1 MRILYRLRAL
11 ARSWFR
17 PRELDAELDEEL
29 RFHLERQTRAF
40 SEAGMAPEEAR
51 RAAALELGSLAQI
64 RELASEARPGALAR
78 QLARDSAYGARL
90 LRRSKAFA
98 AACVLIVALGSGAV
112 TAVWSVVYGV
122 VLQPLP

>member
-51 RAAALELGSLAQI
+51 RAAALELGGFAQI
-64 RELASEARPGALAR
+64 RELASAPGRASRVSSPRTPPTVRGCCA
-78 QLARDSAYGARL
+78 GP
-90 LRRSKAFA
+90 RRSPRP
-98 AACVLIVALGSGAV
+98 AC
-112 TAVWSVVYGV
+112 
-122 VLQPLP
+122 

>member
-1 MRILYRLRAL
+1 MRILYRLRAF

-51 RAAALELGSLAQI
+51 RAAALELGGFAP
-64 RELASEARPGALAR
+64 RTPPTVRGCCAGP
-78 QLARDSAYGARL
+78 
-90 LRRSKAFA
+90 RRSPRP
-98 AACVLIVALGSGAV
+98 AC
-112 TAVWSVVYGV
+112 
-122 VLQPLP
+122 